1 MSNQELNFFQDPQIE
16 DSICRSMH
24 HLCTVSHHYL
34 AAAHGPPAAQTNAGC
49 MNSTKRQAPLSPS
62 SFQEPVSKRATL
74 QFPSSPFTTT
84 AAAAEGLTGDD
95 SHLFGFTR
103 LPLPHPFPAASVTSP
118 LRRTVSEP
126 IQFASAINPPAPP
139 QQSSEFSIPPNPVS
153 RQPLQESPNRITVLQ
168 DSFPFPNAAPI
179 IHRTVSDPNPV
190 ANLQVLATGGSPPPI
205 PRPSPAR
212 NVPRS
217 PSCGESPSTK
227 RLKRMK
233 ERLREM
239 SQWWNQV
246 VSEEE
251 TESENYFNCNI
262 QKEDSENEMENPS
275 QKINQI
281 QKDESENE
289 MQNASQ
295 EAVWVE
301 KNGECLVIHFK
312 CPCGT
317 GYQILLS
324 GNDCYYKLTNF

>member
-1 MSNQELNFFQDPQIE
+1 MSNQKLSFFQEPQIE

-24 HLCTVSHHYL
+24 HPT
-34 AAAHGPPAAQTNAGC
+34 AAYDGSPAAKTTAGF

-62 SFQEPVSKRATL
+62 SFQEPVSKRPTL
-74 QFPSSPFTTT
+74 NFPSSPSTTT
-84 AAAAEGLTGDD
+84 AAAATEGLTGDD
-95 SHLFGFTR
+95 CHLFGFTR
-103 LPLPHPFPAASVTSP
+103 LPLPHPFPAAPVTSP

-126 IQFASAINPPAPP
+126 IHFASAINPPAPP
-139 QQSSEFSIPPNPVS
+139 PQSSEFSIPPNPVS
-153 RQPLQESPNRITVLQ
+153 RQTPQESPNRIIAPQ
-168 DSFPFPNAAPI
+168 DSFPFPNPAPI

-190 ANLQVLATGGSPPPI
+190 ANLQVLATVGSPPPL
-205 PRPSPAR
+205 PRPYPAKT
-212 NVPRS
+212 VPRS
-217 PSCGESPSTK
+217 PSCVESPSTK

-246 VSEEE
+246 VSEGDEEE
-251 TESENYFNCNI
+251 TESDNYFNDNI
-262 QKEDSENEMENPS
+262 QKQDSENEMENPS

-301 KNGECLVIHFK
+301 KKTECLVIHFK

-317 GYQILLS
+317 GYEILLS
-324 GNDCYYKLTNF
+324 GNDCYYKLTDF